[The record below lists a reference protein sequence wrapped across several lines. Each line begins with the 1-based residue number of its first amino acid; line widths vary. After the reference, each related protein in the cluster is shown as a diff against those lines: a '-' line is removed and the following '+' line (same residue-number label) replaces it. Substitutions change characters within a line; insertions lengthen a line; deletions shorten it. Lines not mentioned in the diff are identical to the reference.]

1 MNRKKGTWNIAGNHF
16 LGVVTKSEPQVAAPV
31 MPKTEEDLLAEVLR
45 QSAKEYEEA
54 QELRKIAGAPSDDPK
69 FNERMEVEIAQQQ
82 SEKKM

>member
-1 MNRKKGTWNIAGNHF
+1 
-16 LGVVTKSEPQVAAPV
+16 

-45 QSAKEYEEA
+45 QPAKEYEEA